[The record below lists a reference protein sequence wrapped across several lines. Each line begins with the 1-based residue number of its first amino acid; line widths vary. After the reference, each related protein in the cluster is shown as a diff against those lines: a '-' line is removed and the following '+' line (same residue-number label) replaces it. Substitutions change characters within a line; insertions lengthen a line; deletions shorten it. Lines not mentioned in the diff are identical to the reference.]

1 MKIICVHT
9 NCSCADA
16 DSDKCLEAQSP
27 LSDFEQSVLKI
38 LHHTVIITNV
48 HEKKILLVKCFFIIS
63 RCKFQKKKKIQKYSK
78 QKNLFFVNHNIL
90 KKRAKEKC

>member
-48 HEKKILLVKCFFIIS
+48 HEKKDFVGKVFF
-63 RCKFQKKKKIQKYSK
+63 YY
-78 QKNLFFVNHNIL
+78 L
-90 KKRAKEKC
+90 KM